1 MNELI
6 DSEIEKMLDLGIIEK
21 SENGSEWVSN
31 LITVPK
37 KNKEVRVC
45 IDMREPNKAII
56 RDPHPSP
63 RVEDISAKLEGAK
76 VFAKLDVKKAFWQ
89 IDLHPDSKYLTFF
102 ITTKGTYHYNRVPF
116 GMASSS
122 DIFQKV
128 MEEIFQNIE
137 GLVIECD
144 DMIMFAENDD
154 KLIET
159 IEQVFERCRERHV
172 VLNPKKVKLGLR
184 EIDVVGHNFTDKGV
198 KPSKSKVS
206 AIIDAPAPTNV
217 NELRS
222 FLGTVGYV
230 HKFILDYARICEPLR
245 KLLRNDVEWKW
256 ESAQENAFSELKNEI
271 SKHPCLAY
279 YKLGAP
285 TTVIVDGSPVGVGA
299 VLLQKQGDNS
309 LKPVAYASRSLT
321 ATERRYSQVEREALA
336 CVWAVEYF
344 RNYLWGVNFQI
355 LTDHRPLIYMFNPK
369 VSTIVP
375 PRIQRLLWKLQAYD
389 YTIEHIPGKENIADS
404 LSRMPV
410 QTIHDE
416 RHDSFVDD
424 YILNIIDICFNSDDI
439 LSENAITLDELK
451 LETTNDETLC
461 KLHGYI
467 CAEWPKVLEPEIQP
481 FYKYRNELS
490 TFDSLILRGHRI
502 VVPSVLKDRVLNLA
516 HETHPG
522 IVRTKVFLRMRYFW
536 PGLDSEVEQVVLNC
550 KECTINQPL
559 VHDTPL
565 QPVELPDKP
574 WQKLAI
580 DVFGPIKG
588 DYLLT
593 VMDYH
598 SSWPEAI
605 ILPDIRSE
613 SIILGLADIFS
624 RFGFPEEVVSDNAQ
638 SFVSDKTVGFF
649 KSCGIKH
656 IRCSPYYPR
665 SNGKIERFHRYLK
678 KTLKCAVKSGHKS
691 WKFELC
697 KILMSYRSTPH
708 RASNLSPAYLLLK
721 HEIRTKLPMIDLPAN
736 VKPPHK
742 LHNEK
747 YSDKMKL
754 YADKKGMLSVMIY
767 R

>member
-1 MNELI
+1 MAAASAQLTPP
-6 DSEIEKMLDLGIIEK
+6 
-21 SENGSEWVSN
+21 ENFNVNATDQASEWDQWFLSYEVFETATSLKKEDDCVRRATLLHCLGPQVQRIFKSLPGDKGTFDQTKKLLN
-31 LITVPK
+31 GYFQPK
-37 KNKEVRVC
+37 KNIVAERYKFRQRAQKPNENMDQYVIGLRDLVRSC
-45 IDMREPNKAII
+45 D
-56 RDPHPSP
+56 
-63 RVEDISAKLEGAK
+63 
-76 VFAKLDVKKAFWQ
+76 
-89 IDLHPDSKYLTFF
+89 
-102 ITTKGTYHYNRVPF
+102 F
-116 GMASSS
+116 G
-122 DIFQKV
+122 
-128 MEEIFQNIE
+128 N
-137 GLVIECD
+137 L
-144 DMIMFAENDD
+144 ENDLLRDQIVEKCVSNQLREKLLSQEND

-344 RNYLWGVNFQI
+344 RNYLGGVNFQI

-375 PRIQRLLWKLQAYD
+375 PRIERLLWKLQAYD

-502 VVPSVLKDRVLNLA
+502 VVPPVLKDRVLNLA

-624 RFGFPEEVVSDNAQ
+624 RFGFP
-638 SFVSDKTVGFF
+638 G
-649 KSCGIKH
+649 SCQ
-656 IRCSPYYPR
+656 
-665 SNGKIERFHRYLK
+665 
-678 KTLKCAVKSGHKS
+678 
-691 WKFELC
+691 
-697 KILMSYRSTPH
+697 
-708 RASNLSPAYLLLK
+708 
-721 HEIRTKLPMIDLPAN
+721 
-736 VKPPHK
+736 
-742 LHNEK
+742 
-747 YSDKMKL
+747 
-754 YADKKGMLSVMIY
+754 
-767 R
+767 